1 MKESDDDNNNFY
13 QLSENNIVNTNNH
26 LILSFDKKIPKE
38 EKPIEYN
45 INNDTYKIIMGKY
58 NKLNDILYESNK
70 ISTSKY
76 NLLNLFPKILM
87 EQLSRI
93 CNIYLLI
100 IALLQSIK
108 SISFTDGYP
117 LVLIP
122 LTSLILLNGFKDY
135 IEDRKR
141 KETDKKENN
150 NSILIYNQKKNKFVS
165 DIWQNIKLGDIIKV
179 KNGEKFPCDLIF
191 IESSPESKGQCK
203 VDTKN
208 INGETNLNIKSINP
222 KFNFQNLSEINHLC
236 ITKKPN
242 EHIYEFEAIFH
253 SISIQNEYLDVDKD
267 ETFYFNYDNFILRG
281 SSLKQ
286 TDYIIGIAVYIGHN
300 TKSMKNN
307 PSPKQKI
314 SKLEIAMNYQILLI
328 FILQIILSIIAS
340 IINLVI
346 FYSNNKFIDKFVK
359 IAENQDTFFMRFI
372 KMIGTWTLMLTKFV
386 PIPLL
391 SSLEFIKFFQAMF
404 ISKDADMTNKNTMA
418 RVRVQSSTL
427 NDELGQINYIFTD
440 KTGTLTKNNMQFKAF
455 AVGEQSFGQIEHI
468 NEDKKINQYG
478 VRDRYGI
485 ITNVGFIDSGFKL
498 RNELINK
505 DQNGN
510 VLLEH
515 FYLNIVLNNSAII
528 DNKKFQKKGEIEYVC
543 SSTDE
548 KCLLNFAR
556 YCGYI
561 FVERTLDNTI
571 SIEKIM
577 NQNKLVKLNY
587 KISNILEFTSERQR
601 MSVII
606 KSKDAE
612 DNDIYLLYI
621 KGSDYILNKKVA
633 NKESSIYKNIS
644 KKIKEYSENGLRIL
658 VFGYRLI
665 SEEEYNNFDNKY
677 KEILYDI
684 HHKES
689 DFYDLYDEIE
699 DNIELLGVTAI
710 EDELQDN
717 VKETIY
723 KFSNIGIK
731 ICMLTGDKIETA
743 KKIASN
749 CNLITKDMNFI
760 DLIEPVDSKQ
770 QLENNLNQIYTEL
783 YPDLSNTKK
792 NCLIITGD
800 VFFQIT
806 SDKTTIKLFSKLFAL
821 SKTIICCRISPKQK
835 AQIVTIIKEY
845 NPEKLILSI
854 GDGANDVG
862 MIMESD
868 VGIGIQGK
876 EGVEAAR
883 ASDYSLP
890 EFSYLQKLL
899 LYHGRENYRRNS
911 YYIIYEFYKNAVFA
925 SPILYFGFYSFFSGE
940 SFYDKLLIHFFDM
953 LFASFPMFY
962 FAIFDKEYDNDIFVK
977 KPQLYLS
984 GINRSY
990 FNIKLFWKEMLM
1002 GFVEGL
1008 VLTVNGWML
1017 YNNSNE
1023 GYIDNDVASLGL
1035 VIFSGV
1041 VIDINIKILTRA
1053 NVIDYFLVGGIIVGI
1068 ALLYLLIYINSI
1080 NWNDIFKKFIEKIA
1094 FLVIFSKSN
1103 EISGCNDN
1111 IIIKGKYFCY
1121 FLFSILF
1128 VCFFDIAVNRFNF
1141 GIIKNLCKK
1150 KKDYLVFKTNK
1161 YLIDGV
1167 NEGVF
1172 EINEDNIDII
1182 NIGQLYDDRRLLKNN
1197 TNYKINEISTS
1208 INDDISSDI

>member
-179 KNGEKFPCDLIF
+179 KNGENFPCDLIL

-222 KFNFQNLSEINHLC
+222 KFIFQNLSEINHLC

-253 SISIQNEYLDVDKD
+253 SISSQNEYLDIDKD

-346 FYSNNKFIDKFVK
+346 FYSNNKFINKFVK
-359 IAENQDTFFMRFI
+359 IAENQDTFLMRFI

-760 DLIEPVDSKQ
+760 DLIEPLNSIQ

-1008 VLTVNGWML
+1008 VLTVNG
-1017 YNNSNE
+1017 
-1023 GYIDNDVASLGL
+1023 YIFG
-1035 VIFSGV
+1035 
-1041 VIDINIKILTRA
+1041 TC
-1053 NVIDYFLVGGIIVGI
+1053 
-1068 ALLYLLIYINSI
+1068 YI
-1080 NWNDIFKKFIEKIA
+1080 
-1094 FLVIFSKSN
+1094 
-1103 EISGCNDN
+1103 
-1111 IIIKGKYFCY
+1111 
-1121 FLFSILF
+1121 
-1128 VCFFDIAVNRFNF
+1128 
-1141 GIIKNLCKK
+1141 
-1150 KKDYLVFKTNK
+1150 
-1161 YLIDGV
+1161 
-1167 NEGVF
+1167 
-1172 EINEDNIDII
+1172 
-1182 NIGQLYDDRRLLKNN
+1182 
-1197 TNYKINEISTS
+1197 
-1208 INDDISSDI
+1208 

>member
-1 MKESDDDNNNFY
+1 M
-13 QLSENNIVNTNNH
+13 
-26 LILSFDKKIPKE
+26 
-38 EKPIEYN
+38 
-45 INNDTYKIIMGKY
+45 
-58 NKLNDILYESNK
+58 
-70 ISTSKY
+70 
-76 NLLNLFPKILM
+76 
-87 EQLSRI
+87 
-93 CNIYLLI
+93 
-100 IALLQSIK
+100 
-108 SISFTDGYP
+108 
-117 LVLIP
+117 
-122 LTSLILLNGFKDY
+122 
-135 IEDRKR
+135 
-141 KETDKKENN
+141 
-150 NSILIYNQKKNKFVS
+150 
-165 DIWQNIKLGDIIKV
+165 
-179 KNGEKFPCDLIF
+179 
-191 IESSPESKGQCK
+191 
-203 VDTKN
+203 
-208 INGETNLNIKSINP
+208 
-222 KFNFQNLSEINHLC
+222 
-236 ITKKPN
+236 
-242 EHIYEFEAIFH
+242 
-253 SISIQNEYLDVDKD
+253 
-267 ETFYFNYDNFILRG
+267 
-281 SSLKQ
+281 
-286 TDYIIGIAVYIGHN
+286 
-300 TKSMKNN
+300 
-307 PSPKQKI
+307 
-314 SKLEIAMNYQILLI
+314 
-328 FILQIILSIIAS
+328 
-340 IINLVI
+340 
-346 FYSNNKFIDKFVK
+346 
-359 IAENQDTFFMRFI
+359 
-372 KMIGTWTLMLTKFV
+372 
-386 PIPLL
+386 
-391 SSLEFIKFFQAMF
+391 
-404 ISKDADMTNKNTMA
+404 
-418 RVRVQSSTL
+418 
-427 NDELGQINYIFTD
+427 
-440 KTGTLTKNNMQFKAF
+440 
-455 AVGEQSFGQIEHI
+455 
-468 NEDKKINQYG
+468 
-478 VRDRYGI
+478 
-485 ITNVGFIDSGFKL
+485 
-498 RNELINK
+498 
-505 DQNGN
+505 
-510 VLLEH
+510 
-515 FYLNIVLNNSAII
+515 LNNSAII

-658 VFGYRLI
+658 VFGYRVI

-760 DLIEPVDSKQ
+760 DLIEPLDSKQ

-925 SPILYFGFYSFFSGE
+925 
-940 SFYDKLLIHFFDM
+940 YDKLLIHFFDM

-990 FNIKLFWKEMLM
+990 FNLKLFWKEMLM

-1008 VLTVNGWML
+1008 VLTINGWML
-1017 YNNSNE
+1017 YNNNNK

-1035 VIFSGV
+1035 V
-1041 VIDINIKILTRA
+1041 
-1053 NVIDYFLVGGIIVGI
+1053 
-1068 ALLYLLIYINSI
+1068 
-1080 NWNDIFKKFIEKIA
+1080 
-1094 FLVIFSKSN
+1094 
-1103 EISGCNDN
+1103 
-1111 IIIKGKYFCY
+1111 
-1121 FLFSILF
+1121 
-1128 VCFFDIAVNRFNF
+1128 
-1141 GIIKNLCKK
+1141 
-1150 KKDYLVFKTNK
+1150 YLVELS
-1161 YLIDGV
+1161 LI
-1167 NEGVF
+1167 
-1172 EINEDNIDII
+1172 
-1182 NIGQLYDDRRLLKNN
+1182 
-1197 TNYKINEISTS
+1197 
-1208 INDDISSDI
+1208 